1 MENTVWV
8 LGDAVIDLVPENSN
22 SYLKCPGGAPAN
34 VAVGIARLGGKSAFI
49 GRVGQDSFGR
59 FMQQVL
65 QQENVDTRAMTLDT
79 EHRTSTVV
87 VDLDQHGERTFTFMV
102 MPSADLFL
110 QPTDLPE
117 FKSNQWLHLCSIALS
132 QEPSRSTAFEAMR
145 RIKADGGWVSFDLNI
160 RADIWRQ
167 PQELLPC
174 LQQALQLADVVKLS
188 REELDFICPQQDI
201 ATAMEQVM
209 ADYSCKLLLV
219 TLGAEGV
226 WVHNRRKLQ
235 KYASRKITP
244 IDTTGAGDAF
254 VAGLLAALSQ
264 QPNWQ
269 QSQDLSAAIDQAQAC
284 GALATSA
291 KGAMTA
297 LPNAQELAHFLQR
310 NH

>member
-65 QQENVDTRAMTLDT
+65 QQENVDTRAMTLDA

-110 QPTDLPE
+110 QHTDLPE

-145 RIKADGGWVSFDLNI
+145 RIKADGGWVSFDPNI

-174 LQQALQLADVVKLS
+174 LQQAFQLADVVKLS

-310 NH
+310 SH

>member
-1 MENTVWV
+1 MENTIWV

-65 QQENVDTRAMTLDT
+65 QQENVDTRTMTLDA

-110 QPTDLPE
+110 QPADLPE
-117 FKSNQWLHLCSIALS
+117 FKPNQWLHLCSIALS
-132 QEPSRSTAFEAMR
+132 QEPSRSTTFEAMR
-145 RIKADGGWVSFDLNI
+145 RIKADGGWVSFDPNI

-188 REELDFICPQQDI
+188 LEELDFIFPQQDI

-264 QPNWQ
+264 QPNWH

-310 NH
+310 SH

>member
-8 LGDAVIDLVPENSN
+8 LGDAVIDLVPEDSN

-65 QQENVDTRAMTLDT
+65 QQENVDTRAMTLDA

-110 QPTDLPE
+110 QLSDLPE
-117 FKSNQWLHLCSIALS
+117 FKPNQWLHLCSIALS

-145 RIKADGGWVSFDLNI
+145 RIKADGGWVSFDPNI

-167 PQELLPC
+167 PPELLPC
-174 LQQALQLADVVKLS
+174 LRQALQFADVVKLS

-254 VAGLLAALSQ
+254 VAGLLTALSQ
-264 QPNWQ
+264 QPNWH

-297 LPNAQELAHFLQR
+297 LPNAQELAHFLQ
-310 NH
+310 HSH

>member
-8 LGDAVIDLVPENSN
+8 LGDAVIDLVPEDSN

-65 QQENVDTRAMTLDT
+65 QQENVDTRAMTLDA

-110 QPTDLPE
+110 QLSDLPE
-117 FKSNQWLHLCSIALS
+117 FKPNQWLHLCSIALS

-145 RIKADGGWVSFDLNI
+145 RIKADGGWVSFDPNI

-167 PQELLPC
+167 PPELLPC
-174 LQQALQLADVVKLS
+174 LRQALQLADVVKLS

-264 QPNWQ
+264 QPNWH

-297 LPNAQELAHFLQR
+297 LPNAQELAHFLQ
-310 NH
+310 HSH